1 MHGNIVKIS
10 KSIAIPNQKHTTI
23 VGTDMPKSNKSS
35 INRIISTSNTVEHSP
50 NYNMMAISDYDH
62 RSVKRNGK
70 IPRSHKR
77 QMNPSFWQTTMN
89 TSFHVFIIIV
99 ISCMTEFVSAL
110 NGSSRNG
117 GVAGGVQR
125 SNSIPQDG
133 PYKNAQSA
141 ASVSNI
147 VNGHYQPL
155 EEDEEAPPISILA
168 DRYLIWSILN
178 LFVRY

>member
-1 MHGNIVKIS
+1 MHGNIVKKS
-10 KSIAIPNQKHTTI
+10 KSIAFPNQKYSTN
-23 VGTDMPKSNKSS
+23 VGIDMPKTNKSS

-50 NYNMMAISDYDH
+50 NHNMMAISDDGH
-62 RSVKRNGK
+62 LSVKRNGN
-70 IPRSHKR
+70 IQRSHKR
-77 QMNPSFWQTTMN
+77 QINPSFWQTTMN
-89 TSFHVFIIIV
+89 TSFHIFIIIV

-168 DRYLIWSILN
+168 DRYQTRFNTRST
-178 LFVRY
+178 Y